1 MSIESNGCKA
11 TRDKCEPVIKSHAAI
26 TWPLLLLRLRVCDIF
41 FRSRLPPLPPWRAA
55 SRRDRRRGGGGGGGG
70 SSASAAAA
78 GDGEGRGLR
87 VRGAMRSI
95 DRSIREAARGGDAVA
110 PRRGEVR
117 HHFGPPASGERPAAG
132 DGRHGG
138 LAFPPA
144 RIEAKAKLDRRDT
157 RRLEMRTRR
166 RPCRSAIWPPLL
178 TWVSANCKREAGGGT
193 DFEVRAGSNAS
204 AKGCAS
210 FLLFILLG
218 VLQS

>member
-1 MSIESNGCKA
+1 M
-11 TRDKCEPVIKSHAAI
+11 
-26 TWPLLLLRLRVCDIF
+26 
-41 FRSRLPPLPPWRAA
+41 
-55 SRRDRRRGGGGGGGG
+55 
-70 SSASAAAA
+70 
-78 GDGEGRGLR
+78 
-87 VRGAMRSI
+87 RGAMRSI

-178 TWVSANCKREAGGGT
+178 TWVSANCKREAGGRHGFRGEGRIKCFGKRLCFFSFVHPPWRTPKLMSGRPGLQNGT
-193 DFEVRAGSNAS
+193 
-204 AKGCAS
+204 
-210 FLLFILLG
+210 
-218 VLQS
+218 VLQYSSSVLSLILMLLQVHRIQR